1 MIARAALLLVF
12 LLAVLFGG
20 RVELVLEDAFEPISS
35 ALLFASLLP
44 NVDDLRESFDV
55 GADTRLETG
64 TGAEAGA
71 GAGVVRGTALCFA
84 LRAFVTVRNSCDSGI
99 WFAAACTLPLE
110 DACILGECPF
120 EELETACDVGAAAA
134 ATAAELTTD

>member
-1 MIARAALLLVF
+1 MAALLLVF

-20 RVELVLEDAFEPISS
+20 RVELVLEDAFEPICS
-35 ALLFASLLP
+35 ALLFASF
-44 NVDDLRESFDV
+44 VDLRESFDV

-71 GAGVVRGTALCFA
+71 GAVRGTALCFA
-84 LRAFVTVRNSCDSGI
+84 LRALVTVRNSCDSGI
-99 WFAAACTLPLE
+99 WFMAACTLPLE